1 MKLMKNSEKPVADGV
16 GIITAAT
23 EKNVK
28 RPVWIIIGGQKVWLR
43 KCNHCGNT
51 VYHKEPNTFYISR
64 KHNKRCEKCRQS
76 SGTGNPFYGH
86 RHTPENK
93 KLYSRRSSGSNN
105 PMYGKYGADHPK
117 FGISAGGVK
126 RHSIQSRMKMSA
138 TKKASGKYIGNLNA
152 ATRQDV
158 RRKIRLSVINHIR
171 EKIKQDLR
179 PSYNPSACEYLDGLN
194 ESRGWNLQHAL
205 NGGEIY
211 IKELG
216 YWLDGYDAANNIVVE
231 YNEPKHYNIDGTM
244 KERDVNRM
252 QEIKKLY
259 GCRYLVYNERDN
271 RIYEY

>member
-1 MKLMKNSEKPVADGV
+1 MKLLNNSEKLVANGAE
-16 GIITAAT
+16 IITPEI

-28 RPVWIIIGGQKVWLR
+28 KPVWTIIGGQKVWSR
-43 KCNHCGNT
+43 KCNHCGNI
-51 VYHKEPNTFYISR
+51 VYHTNETPFYIAR
-64 KHNKRCEKCRQS
+64 KHNKRCEKCRQP
-76 SGTGNPFYGH
+76 SGAGNSFYGH
-86 RHTPENK
+86 THTPENRE
-93 KLYSRRSSGSNN
+93 LISQQSSGQNN
-105 PMYGKYGADHPK
+105 PMYGKYGENHPK
-117 FGISAGGVK
+117 FGISTGGVK
-126 RHSIQSRMKMSA
+126 RHSVESRMKMSA
-138 TKKASGKYIGNLNA
+138 TKKASGKYIGKRNA

-205 NGGEIY
+205 NGGEVY

-216 YWLDGYDAANNIVVE
+216 YWLDGYDKANNIVVE

-259 GCRYLVYNERDN
+259 GCRYLVYNECDN